1 MTQLVLAHQDAD
13 VRWLRLNRPERRNAL
28 NPALVTALRSAVREA
43 VADADTRIVVI
54 AGAGRSFC
62 AGADLGHLRVLA
74 EQEHDPLPFLASIS
88 ECFTEIEQAPK
99 PVVAAVHGHVVAGG
113 LELALV
119 CDLVV
124 AQRGTLIGDGHLR
137 SGLLPAAGSSVRL
150 PRKVG
155 EPLARWLILSGRL
168 LPAEAFVA
176 SGFVHAVAAPDD
188 VDSVLADIL
197 EGLRSSAATAQRHGK
212 RLLNEQARL
221 IHETGLARE
230 QRAFVQNWHDSN
242 VAMALTRF
250 AERSA

>member
-1 MTQLVLAHQDAD
+1 MTQLVLVHQDGD
-13 VRWLRLNRPERRNAL
+13 VRWLRLNRPARRNAL
-28 NPALVTALRSAVREA
+28 NPALVSALRTAVQDA
-43 VADADTRIVVI
+43 IADTATRIVVI
-54 AGAGRSFC
+54 AGTGRSFC
-62 AGADLGHLRVLA
+62 AGADLGHLRALA
-74 EQEHDPLPFLASIS
+74 EQGDDPLPFLARIS

-155 EPLARWLILSGRL
+155 EPLARWLILSGQL
-168 LPAEAFVA
+168 LPAEAFVT
-176 SGFVHAVAAPDD
+176 SGFVHAVADPDELD
-188 VDSVLADIL
+188 YVLADVFG
-197 EGLRSSAATAQRHGK
+197 GLRSPAATAQLQGK
-212 RLLNEQARL
+212 RLLNEQVRL
-221 IHETGLARE
+221 IHETGLATE
-230 QRAFVQNWHDSN
+230 QRAFAQNWNDSN
-242 VAMALTRF
+242 VATSLTRY